1 MERNITSNS
10 VGSILRA
17 INTVAYNPT
26 PEEQTSSSLQNLLA
40 VTRQSFRPNRSLETP
55 KRGRKS
61 SNTYKRRIFLMKL
74 AHCDFLPAIHEQ
86 KFLNKRGLGQA
97 GPISIK
103 RSWPSSRIKDEIV
116 QAFPNSIRDLLRM
129 SDFTL
134 AKCDRQKMLIH
145 LELPERF
152 NGLDLELQLGNGM
165 LILIPNH
172 DFPNNLP
179 ILEKENQSPV
189 SFNDSEYDSDF
200 ELPSSKRPSRER
212 RSLMPDTAV
221 SNLELS
227 PSIRPSRERQF
238 LMSAT
243 TVSDIS
249 NFSGGI
255 TLPEAS
261 ILPVAGSSS
270 SSTSLLQDVLETTH
284 TEEWTYDIFTQSE
297 VVFPTLQEDADTQ
310 LVDVKRQDVIDV
322 MFSIYQNE
330 GIGCKKLSVQFVD
343 EKGVDGGGL
352 TVELFTIF
360 WNEIFASHTYF
371 KGNDVLVPYI
381 PLHKLR
387 KLKGDFKILG
397 RILGHMML
405 LTGTFPNKLAIYTFT
420 GLSLK
425 TEDYSQ
431 HKNILLQDFLL
442 LLTIAERKLVKK
454 ALHSFTELSEAEIGR
469 LTSLF
474 STNNMLDIP
483 RECDIEEQIITIAEK
498 VIIKDTAELYAEMRV
513 GLQPRILE
521 FLNNVP
527 LDDII
532 QIWSSKQPTAE
543 KVMNVLKLTVEHP
556 NNIEEQTFFYFQNYV
571 GSLPMHRLSKFLL
584 FATASIHM
592 PEDISV
598 SFHNYIGVARR
609 PIVHTCSRSIELGL
623 GYESQQNFDSEMNL
637 YLDDVTSYEYDQM

>member
-200 ELPSSKRPSRER
+200 ELPS
-212 RSLMPDTAV
+212 
-221 SNLELS
+221 
-227 PSIRPSRERQF
+227 SIRPSRERQF